1 MDANG
6 DGPHRSE
13 QPITTDRA
21 IWASQNVLTPARV
34 PPNIP
39 AMRTIFGTP
48 LIALAIATLFPE
60 TSPAADRPNVLF
72 IAVDDMRPQLGCYG
86 DPLAK
91 TPRMDRLASRGLL
104 FERAYCQQALCS
116 PSRISLLS
124 GRYPATSGIYSI
136 GPFLRETMPDIVT
149 LPQHFKNNG
158 YFTRSLG
165 KVYHVGIDDPDSWSV
180 PPWHSKAPRNGPGGE
195 ASIKKYRAEMQAT
208 GKEIPKKGK
217 GAANFAVPA
226 FDNPDVG
233 DDDLLDG
240 DTTKNAIESL
250 KELAAKKGEPFFL
263 AVGYANPHVPWV
275 APKKYWDLYRSA
287 DIPLPDNRYVPRK
300 APEFAAKSG
309 QDFMWY
315 GNIPADKVITD
326 EFGRECL
333 HGYLA
338 AISYVDALVGRLID
352 ALDASPAAKNTVVIL
367 WSDHGYYMGEHNWW
381 GSKHN
386 NYEGAT
392 RAVLMMAAPGQKHP
406 GSKTRSLTDFV
417 DIFPSL
423 AEICGLPKPVGAEG
437 RSFAPLLQDPKA
449 EIKDCAFSFY
459 PMGGYLGIAMRTDRW
474 RFVEWTKAGQ
484 EPVRELY
491 DHETDPAENEN
502 VAGDPAHAALIKE
515 LSAKLAE
522 RFPAEKRNAK

>member
-1 MDANG
+1 M
-6 DGPHRSE
+6 R
-13 QPITTDRA
+13 PILVVA
-21 IWASQNVLTPARV
+21 LVAVASCALHPAS
-34 PPNIP
+34 
-39 AMRTIFGTP
+39 A
-48 LIALAIATLFPE
+48 
-60 TSPAADRPNVLF
+60 PAADRPNVLF

-91 TPRMDRLASRGLL
+91 TPNMDRLASRGLL
-104 FERAYCQQALCS
+104 FNRAYCQQALCS

-124 GRYPATSGIYSI
+124 GRYPLTTRIYSI

-149 LPQHFKNNG
+149 LPQHFKNNC

-165 KVYHVGIDDPDSWSV
+165 KVYHVGIDDPQSWSI
-180 PPWHSKAPRNGPGGE
+180 PAWHSKVSRVGPRGDE
-195 ASIKKYRAEMQAT
+195 MIKRYRAMMKDA
-208 GKEIPKKGK
+208 GNEIPKKGK

-226 FDNPDVG
+226 FDNPEVG

-250 KELAAKKGEPFFL
+250 KELAAKRDQPFFL
-263 AVGYANPHVPWV
+263 GVGYANPHVPWV

-287 DIPLPDNRYVPRK
+287 DIPLPDNRYVPHR

-315 GNIPADKVITD
+315 SNVPRDKVITD

-338 AISYVDALVGRLID
+338 AISYVDALVGRLIE

-392 RAVLMMAAPGQKHP
+392 RAVLMIVTPGQKHP
-406 GSKTRSLTDFV
+406 GSKTDALTDFV
-417 DIFPSL
+417 DIYPSL
-423 AEICGLPKPVGAEG
+423 AEICCLPKPEG
-437 RSFAPLLQDPKA
+437 IQGQSFAPLLDDPRA
-449 EIKDCAFSFY
+449 TIKDCAFSFY
-459 PMGGYLGIAMRTDRW
+459 PMGGYLGVAMRTDRW
-474 RFVEWTKAGQ
+474 RFVEWTKADE
-484 EPVRELY
+484 EPVHELY
-491 DHETDPAENEN
+491 DHQNDPEENEN
-502 VAGDPAHAALIKE
+502 VADDPRNAALIKE
-515 LSAKLAE
+515 LSAKLSG
-522 RFPAEKRNAK
+522 RFPLESRRGR